1 MSACTWISPRPLRQL
16 KKLATKAAPQR
27 SDLERRIGHRF
38 GNPALLEQALTH
50 RSYGSPHN
58 ERLEFL
64 GDGVLGCVVAAELCE
79 RFPEASEGELSRV
92 RASIVREA
100 ALAESAQAI
109 GLSGFLRLGEGEI
122 ANAGAERASTLADA
136 LEAVFGAAF
145 LDGGY
150 AAARAVI
157 HKCLGPALQSA
168 DAAAPAKDAKTKL
181 QEYLQARRRKLPTYR
196 VAATT
201 GAAHKQVFEV
211 ECVVGELGLAASGR
225 GRSRRSAEQRAAENL
240 LKLIDK

>member
-1 MSACTWISPRPLRQL
+1 LPQL
-16 KKLATKAAPQR
+16 

-38 GNPALLEQALTH
+38 AKPALLEQALTH

-64 GDGVLGCVVAAELCE
+64 GDGVLGCVVAAELCQ
-79 RFPEASEGELSRV
+79 RFPDASEGELSRV

-100 ALAESAQAI
+100 ALVESAREV
-109 GLSGFLRLGEGEI
+109 GLSAFLRLGEGEV

-150 AAARAVI
+150 EAARAVI
-157 HKCLGPALQSA
+157 CKCLAVALEKV
-168 DAAAPAKDAKTKL
+168 DAAAPATDAKTRL
-181 QEYLQARRRKLPTYR
+181 QEYLQGKRRKLPTYR
-196 VAATT
+196 VASTS

-211 ECVVGELGLAASGR
+211 ECVVDELGLTASGR
-225 GRSRRSAEQRAAENL
+225 GRSRRAAEQRAAENI
-240 LKLIDK
+240 LKLIEA

>member
-1 MSACTWISPRPLRQL
+1 MSAFTWISQHLRRRP
-16 KKLATKAAPQR
+16 KKLATKASVQR

-100 ALAESAQAI
+100 ALAESAQAL
-109 GLSGFLRLGEGEI
+109 GLSAFLRLGEGEI
-122 ANAGAERASTLADA
+122 ANAGAQRAS
-136 LEAVFGAAF
+136 
-145 LDGGY
+145 
-150 AAARAVI
+150 
-157 HKCLGPALQSA
+157 
-168 DAAAPAKDAKTKL
+168 
-181 QEYLQARRRKLPTYR
+181 
-196 VAATT
+196 
-201 GAAHKQVFEV
+201 
-211 ECVVGELGLAASGR
+211 
-225 GRSRRSAEQRAAENL
+225 
-240 LKLIDK
+240 